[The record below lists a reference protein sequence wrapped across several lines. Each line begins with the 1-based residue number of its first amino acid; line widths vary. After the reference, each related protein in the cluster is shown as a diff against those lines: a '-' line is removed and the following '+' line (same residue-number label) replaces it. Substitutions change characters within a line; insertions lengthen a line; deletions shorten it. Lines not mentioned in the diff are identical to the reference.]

1 MGGLPLGGDGGV
13 AGGGGGDAG
22 DGYGI
27 RDADDGD
34 IADGNADRNAAA
46 GDVAG
51 DAGDGYGICDTGD
64 TADGYGIRDL
74 ADGDAAA
81 GNVGAGNGNA
91 GAGNAGAGNTADGYG
106 ISDTDGNAGAG
117 NTTPRHIAIVM
128 DGNGR
133 WARRHGLPRIDGHRR
148 GVEVVKNLVPPLCRR
163 GIPYLTLFAFSSENW
178 RRPSA
183 EVALLLE
190 LLATSFE
197 AETKHLHAH
206 GIRLRVIGDMS
217 RFPARLRRKIAESTA
232 LTRDNRTLNLTVALG
247 YGGRWDMAQACREIA
262 AQVARAELTADAIT
276 PALIQSRL
284 CTRDLPEPDLFIR
297 TGGEQRISNFLLWQ
311 LAYTELYFSDVY
323 WPDFDE
329 THLQSALT
337 EYARRQRRFG
347 KTAEQI
353 HVAGK

>member
-1 MGGLPLGGDGGV
+1 
-13 AGGGGGDAG
+13 
-22 DGYGI
+22 
-27 RDADDGD
+27 
-34 IADGNADRNAAA
+34 
-46 GDVAG
+46 
-51 DAGDGYGICDTGD
+51 
-64 TADGYGIRDL
+64 
-74 ADGDAAA
+74 
-81 GNVGAGNGNA
+81 
-91 GAGNAGAGNTADGYG
+91 
-106 ISDTDGNAGAG
+106 
-117 NTTPRHIAIVM
+117 M

-148 GVEVVKNLVPPLCRR
+148 GVEVVKNLVPLLCRR

-262 AQVARAELTADAIT
+262 AQVARAELTADDIT

-311 LAYTELYFSDVY
+311 LAYTELYFSEVY